1 MVLTTVAI
9 VTGGGR
15 GLGKAT
21 CLEFAKKGAAVVVAD
36 ADYNNA
42 REVAE
47 AIKDGGG
54 MAMAIPVDVTDR
66 LSVKLMV
73 EAVIES
79 YGHIDVLVNNAGIT
93 RDSSFLKMTDEQW
106 DKVMD
111 VNLNGVYNCTKYV
124 VPHMVKQEYGR
135 IINIS
140 SIVGIDGNFGQTNY
154 SATKAAL
161 IGFTKSLA
169 IEVAKK
175 GITVNAVAP
184 GFIRTEMVE
193 AMPEE
198 VIKAKENMIPMRKL
212 GKPEHI
218 AKTNLFLASKDA
230 EYITGAVI
238 EVNGGL

>member
-42 REVAE
+42 REVAQS
-47 AIKDGGG
+47 IKDGGG

-79 YGHIDVLVNNAGIT
+79 YGHIDVLINNAGIT

-106 DKVMD
+106 DTVMA
-111 VNLNGVYNCTKYV
+111 VNLDGVYNCTKYV

>member
-1 MVLTTVAI
+1 
-9 VTGGGR
+9 
-15 GLGKAT
+15 
-21 CLEFAKKGAAVVVAD
+21 
-36 ADYNNA
+36 
-42 REVAE
+42 
-47 AIKDGGG
+47 
-54 MAMAIPVDVTDR
+54 MAIPVDVSDR
-66 LSVKLMV
+66 SSVKFMV
-73 EAVIES
+73 ETAIES

>member
-42 REVAE
+42 REVVQ
-47 AIKDGGG
+47 AIKDSGGT
-54 MAMAIPVDVTDR
+54 AMAIPVDVSDR
-66 LSVKLMV
+66 SSVKFMV
-73 EAVIES
+73 ETAIES